1 MSTETGLSILYKDD
15 ELKETLIVMDYSRF
29 QILYPWEDIVQCMK
43 QEILEKFPEDEWI
56 QLEQKD
62 SDLFHKFQQCIG
74 KSLS

>member
-1 MSTETGLSILYKDD
+1 MSTETGLSILYKDY

-29 QILYPWEDIVQCMK
+29 QILYPWEDVAQCMK
-43 QEILEKFPEDEWI
+43 QEIFEKFSEDEWI

-74 KSLS
+74 MNK

>member
-15 ELKETLIVMDYSRF
+15 ELEETLIVIDCSRF
-29 QILYPWEDIVQCMK
+29 QLLHPLEDVAQCMK
-43 QEILEKFPEDEWI
+43 QEILEKFSEAEWI

-62 SDLFHKFQQCIG
+62 SALFHKFQQCLG